1 MIYYISDLHI
11 GHKNAIRFDERPFS
25 GIDEMECEIIRRWNE
40 KVSSDDDVYI
50 LGDVFYRFKGDR
62 TGFLKKLGG
71 RLHLIVGNHDF
82 EILKDE
88 AALGCFDSVDK
99 LRQIVDNGRRVVMC
113 HYPIISWNM
122 KYFGAYHVYGHVHTH
137 VTEETMLMMKQERA
151 FNAGC
156 MLNNYEP
163 CTLSELEDNNRDFK
177 NNIFK
182 QKPEKEIE

>member
-25 GIDEMECEIIRRWNE
+25 DIDEMESEIIKRWNA
-40 KVSSDDDVYI
+40 KVTADDDVYI
-50 LGDVFYRFKGDR
+50 LGDVFYRCKKDR
-62 TGFLKKLGG
+62 AEFLKKLCG
-71 RLHLIVGNHDF
+71 RLHLIIGNHDF
-82 EILKDE
+82 EILKNE
-88 AALGCFDSVDK
+88 AALACFESVDK
-99 LRQIVDNGRRVVMC
+99 LKQIVDDGRRVVMC

-122 KYFGAYHVYGHVHTH
+122 KYFGAYHVYGHVHTN
-137 VTEETMLMMKQERA
+137 VTEETMFMMKQERA

-163 CTLSELEDNNRDFK
+163 CTLSELENNNREFK

-182 QKPEKEIE
+182 QKTEKEIQ